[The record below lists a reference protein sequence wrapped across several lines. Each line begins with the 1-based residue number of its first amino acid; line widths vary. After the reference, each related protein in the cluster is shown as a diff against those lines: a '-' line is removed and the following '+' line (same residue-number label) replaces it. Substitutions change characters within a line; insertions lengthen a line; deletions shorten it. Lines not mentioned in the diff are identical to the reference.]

1 MFFQRSGEGL
11 KTNLIVYVD
20 DIILTGDNLT
30 KIKRLKKTLAI
41 EFKVKDIEQMY
52 YFLCRDC

>member
-41 EFKVKDIEQMY
+41 EFKVRDIEQMH